1 MSNKR
6 TSLRVT
12 FWLIAFSAVLVVLL
26 RSTATVADACMAIN
40 LPDVRVIKQAAPAA
54 VTGRAGQLTQRVRY
68 VAFFSEY
75 NCAAMPPKTFCALG
89 LCLRPSP
96 EVRKANIQVDM
107 MRFVDKQGQPIP
119 GFDPKPNAVTSQS
132 FRERKAGVWYGFAS
146 LFQRK
151 FDREGG
157 VEVKVEFS
165 AAPGTSDD
173 AIRAILAESFI
184 GAAGGNKDGRV
195 VEGHHL
201 EIVKANKVT
210 IVGEK
215 AAAVNSAGQVTAK
228 Q

>member
-1 MSNKR
+1 MSSNR
-6 TSLRVT
+6 ALYRVT
-12 FWLIAFSAVLVVLL
+12 FGVLAFNILL
-26 RSTATVADACMAIN
+26 LLLLHSTAGVAEACMAIN
-40 LPDVRVIKQAAPAA
+40 LPDVRVIKQAPAAPAQ
-54 VTGRAGQLTQRVRY
+54 AGQLQRVRY

-96 EVRKANIQVDM
+96 DVRKANIQVDM

-119 GFDPKPNAVTSQS
+119 GFDPKANAVTSQS

-173 AIRAILAESFI
+173 AIKAILMDAFV

-210 IVGEK
+210 IMGEIGR
-215 AAAVNSAGQVTAK
+215 AS
-228 Q
+228 